1 MIEMGGSRNRCSR
14 ARIAAVLLLA
24 AATGCATN
32 RPRVDAA
39 LRASRPVG
47 GPASPAA
54 AYPVACPDLL
64 DLQVYDHPEWSGP
77 YEVGP
82 DGCIQLAE
90 VSPLRVEGLNPTQVA
105 KRVAVALHLSSADVG
120 ARVAAYRS
128 RQLFLFGQVEGPE
141 RALPYQGP
149 ETVADLL
156 RRAGGLPPGADF
168 RAVSVVRPHVAAG
181 HRPEVFTIDLAAI
194 LLRGDSKS
202 NVVLQPDDEVYIPE
216 TSHYSM
222 LKALPP
228 WMHLREWYDKLTR

>member
-1 MIEMGGSRNRCSR
+1 LR
-14 ARIAAVLLLA
+14 ARVVAVLLLA
-24 AATGCATN
+24 ASAGCASN

-39 LRASRPVG
+39 LRASRPVS

-64 DLQVYDHPEWSGP
+64 DIQVYDRPEWSGS

-90 VSPLRVEGLNPTQVA
+90 VSPLRIEGLTPTQVA
-105 KRVAVALHLSSADVG
+105 GRVATALHLPRADVG
-120 ARVAAYRS
+120 VRVASYRS
-128 RQLFLFGQVEGPE
+128 RQVFLFGQVDGPE

-156 RRAGGLPPGADF
+156 RRAGGLPPGADV
-168 RAVSVVRPHVAAG
+168 RTVSVIRPHVAAG
-181 HRPEVFTIDLAAI
+181 HRPEVFTVDLAAV

-202 NVVLQPDDEVYIPE
+202 NVILQPDDEVYIAE
-216 TSHYSM
+216 TPRYSM
-222 LKALPP
+222 LKALPD
-228 WMHLREWYDKLTR
+228 WMHLREWHDKVTR